1 MNKLWLSLPV
11 VATLMTATPA
21 DAQAVRIRDPFNSF
35 FDAMMFDP
43 RPFEAPQFAGPK
55 MDVADLKDKIEV
67 KVELPGMEKDEVT
80 LTCENGILTVSGK
93 RKQETEEK
101 SKDYYM
107 KEISS
112 GSFSRSVRLPE
123 NIDESK
129 IEAEFKNG
137 VLTVMI
143 PKTEIKKDPVKT
155 IPIKG

>member
-1 MNKLWLSLPV
+1 MKKLLFSLPV
-11 VATLMTATPA
+11 VAALMTATPA
-21 DAQAVRIRDPFNSF
+21 DAQIRIRDPFNSF
-35 FDAMMFDP
+35 FDAMMLSP
-43 RPFEAPQFAGPK
+43 QPFETPEFAGPK
-55 MDVADLKDKIEV
+55 MDVADLNDKIEV

-80 LTCENGILTVSGK
+80 LACENGILTLSGK

-101 SKDYYM
+101 SKDYYL

-112 GSFSRSVRLPE
+112 GSFSRSIRLPE

-129 IEAEFKNG
+129 ITAEFKNG

-143 PKTEIKKDPVKT
+143 PKKEVKKNPVKT

>member
-1 MNKLWLSLPV
+1 MKKILLSLSV
-11 VATLMTATPA
+11 VAALMTATPA
-21 DAQAVRIRDPFNSF
+21 DAQSVRIRDPFNSF

-43 RPFEAPQFAGPK
+43 RPFETPQFAGPK

-129 IEAEFKNG
+129 IDAEFKNG
-137 VLTVMI
+137 VLTVII
-143 PKTEIKKDPVKT
+143 PKTEVKKDPVKT

>member
-1 MNKLWLSLPV
+1 MKKLLLSLPV
-11 VATLMTATPA
+11 VAALMTATPA
-21 DAQAVRIRDPFNSF
+21 DAQIRIRDPFNSF
-35 FDAMMFDP
+35 FDAMML
-43 RPFEAPQFAGPK
+43 APQQFEMPAFAGPK

-80 LTCENGILTVSGK
+80 LTCENGILTVSGR

-101 SKDYYM
+101 NKDYYL

-129 IEAEFKNG
+129 IRAEFKNG
-137 VLTVMI
+137 VLTITI
-143 PKTEIKKDPVKT
+143 PKKEMKKNPVKT

>member
-1 MNKLWLSLPV
+1 MRKFLLSLPV
-11 VATLMTATPA
+11 VAVLMTAAPA
-21 DAQAVRIRDPFNSF
+21 GAQSVRIRDPFNSF

-43 RPFEAPQFAGPK
+43 RPFEMPQFSGPK

>member
-1 MNKLWLSLPV
+1 MKKFLLSLPV
-11 VATLMTATPA
+11 VAVLMTAAPA

-35 FDAMMFDP
+35 FDAMMFSP
-43 RPFEAPQFAGPK
+43 QPFEMPQFAGPK

-67 KVELPGMEKDEVT
+67 KAELPGMEKDEVT
-80 LTCENGILTVSGK
+80 LTCENGILTLSGK

-137 VLTVMI
+137 VLTVII

>member
-1 MNKLWLSLPV
+1 MKKFLFSLPV
-11 VATLMTATPA
+11 VAALMTAAPA
-21 DAQAVRIRDPFNSF
+21 DAQSVRIRDPFNSF

-43 RPFEAPQFAGPK
+43 RPFEMPQFAGPK

-93 RKQETEEK
+93 RKQKTEEK

>member
-1 MNKLWLSLPV
+1 MKKFLLSLPV
-11 VATLMTATPA
+11 VAVLMTAAPA
-21 DAQAVRIRDPFNSF
+21 DAQSVRIRDPFNSF

-43 RPFEAPQFAGPK
+43 RPFEMPQFAGPK

-67 KVELPGMEKDEVT
+67 KAELPGMEKDEVT

>member
-1 MNKLWLSLPV
+1 MNKLLFSLT
-11 VATLMTATPA
+11 VAAALMTAAPVN
-21 DAQAVRIRDPFNSF
+21 AQAVRVRDPFNSF
-35 FDAMMFDP
+35 FDAMMFAP
-43 RPFEAPQFAGPK
+43 QPFEMPQFAGPK

-67 KVELPGMEKDEVT
+67 KVELPGMEKDEVS
-80 LTCENGILTVSGK
+80 LTCENNVLTLSGN

-101 SKDYYM
+101 SKDYYL

-112 GSFSRSVRLPE
+112 GSFSRSIRLPK

-137 VLTVMI
+137 VLTVII
-143 PKTEIKKDPVKT
+143 PKTTDKEDPVKK

>member
-1 MNKLWLSLPV
+1 MNKFLFSIPV
-11 VATLMTATPA
+11 VAVLMTAAPA
-21 DAQAVRIRDPFNSF
+21 DAQSVRIRDPFNSF

-43 RPFEAPQFAGPK
+43 RPFEMPQFAGPK

-67 KVELPGMEKDEVT
+67 KVELPGVEKDEVT

>member
-1 MNKLWLSLPV
+1 
-11 VATLMTATPA
+11 MTAAPA
-21 DAQAVRIRDPFNSF
+21 DAQSVRIRDPFNSF

-43 RPFEAPQFAGPK
+43 RPCEAPQFAGPK

-143 PKTEIKKDPVKT
+143 PKKEVKEKPVKT

>member
-1 MNKLWLSLPV
+1 MKKFLLSLPV
-11 VATLMTATPA
+11 VAVLMTAAPA
-21 DAQAVRIRDPFNSF
+21 NAQAVRIRDPFNSF
-35 FDAMMFDP
+35 FDAMVFAP
-43 RPFEAPQFAGPK
+43 QPFEMPQFAGPK

-67 KVELPGMEKDEVT
+67 KAELPGMEKDEVT

-129 IEAEFKNG
+129 IDAEFKNG

>member
-1 MNKLWLSLPV
+1 MKKLLFSLPV
-11 VATLMTATPA
+11 VAALMTATPA
-21 DAQAVRIRDPFNSF
+21 DAQIRIRDPFNSF
-35 FDAMMFDP
+35 FDAMMLAP
-43 RPFEAPQFAGPK
+43 QQFEMPQFAGPK

-80 LTCENGILTVSGK
+80 LTCENGILTVSGR

-101 SKDYYM
+101 NKDYYL

-129 IEAEFKNG
+129 IRAEFKNG
-137 VLTVMI
+137 VLTVTI
-143 PKTEIKKDPVKT
+143 PKKEMKKNPVKT